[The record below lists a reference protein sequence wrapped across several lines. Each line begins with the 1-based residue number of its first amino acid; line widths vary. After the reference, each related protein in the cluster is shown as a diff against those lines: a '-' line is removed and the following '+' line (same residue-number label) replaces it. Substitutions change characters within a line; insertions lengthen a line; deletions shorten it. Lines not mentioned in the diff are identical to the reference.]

1 VGRGG
6 GGVTHQEMGD
16 VLRTLARDDAA
27 TALCLSM
34 HSHLVAAQV
43 WRRKAGMDAD
53 AVFAKVVDG
62 AILVSTGA
70 SDWVGSSGQA
80 TRVDG
85 GYLVQARKAPA
96 GGCEAGQV
104 LVTSIRWDG
113 APDGPQVLHC
123 SVPMS
128 AEGVRIEPTWDTMGM
143 RATGSHTVVL
153 DDVFVPDGAVSLVRP
168 ADVWHPIWNTVRR
181 ALEIVGGSG
190 FARSSDLERLQ
201 RDVTGA
207 LFHPLPRA
215 RQAIFSGRV
224 ALGWDPAG

>member
-1 VGRGG
+1 MGRSC

-53 AVFAKVVDG
+53 
-62 AILVSTGA
+62 
-70 SDWVGSSGQA
+70 
-80 TRVDG
+80 
-85 GYLVQARKAPA
+85 
-96 GGCEAGQV
+96 
-104 LVTSIRWDG
+104 
-113 APDGPQVLHC
+113 
-123 SVPMS
+123 
-128 AEGVRIEPTWDTMGM
+128 
-143 RATGSHTVVL
+143 
-153 DDVFVPDGAVSLVRP
+153 DVFVPDGAVSLVRP
-168 ADVWHPIWNTVRR
+168 AGVWHPIWNTVRR